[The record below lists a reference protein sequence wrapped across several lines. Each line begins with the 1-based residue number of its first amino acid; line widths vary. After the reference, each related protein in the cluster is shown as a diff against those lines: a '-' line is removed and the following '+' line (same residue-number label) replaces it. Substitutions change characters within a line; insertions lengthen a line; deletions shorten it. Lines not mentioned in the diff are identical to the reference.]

1 MILAAGLGTRL
12 GQMTSNKPK
21 ALVEINGRTLLEI
34 VIEKIKS
41 FGFDDIII
49 NLHHFPEQI
58 INFLKKKNNFKIKI
72 NFSIERELLDTGGG
86 LKRAGWFFRDSKPF
100 LVHNVDILSDLDL
113 KKMYQK
119 HLALNGLA
127 TLAIRKRETSR
138 YLIFN
143 NNNNLIGWENK
154 KTGEKIMSRKE
165 KEENFFGFS
174 GIQII
179 DPKIFSL
186 MPKENSFSIIKLY
199 LKLAKQYE
207 IKGFD
212 HSDSFWIDAGKPE
225 LLKEAETRLLSGITK
240 TALRR

>member
-12 GQMTSNKPK
+12 GQITSNKPK
-21 ALVEINGRTLLEI
+21 ALVEINGRPLLEI
-34 VIEKIKS
+34 VVEKIKS

-58 INFLKKKNNFKIKI
+58 IEFVKIKKDFGVKI
-72 NFSIERELLDTGGG
+72 NFSLEQELLDTGGG
-86 LKRAGWFFRDSKPF
+86 LKKAGWFFRDNKPF
-100 LVHNVDILSDLDL
+100 LVHNVDVLTDLDL

-138 YLIFN
+138 YLIFDN
-143 NNNNLIGWENK
+143 DNNLIGWKNT
-154 KTGEKIMSRKE
+154 KTGEKIISRTI
-165 KEENFFGFS
+165 KEENLFGFS

-179 DPKIFSL
+179 NPKTFSL
-186 MPKENSFSIIKLY
+186 MPDEKSFSIIKLY
-199 LKLAKQYE
+199 LKLAEKYD

-212 HSDSFWIDAGKPE
+212 HSDSLWIDAGKPE
-225 LLKEAETRLLSGITK
+225 ALAEGKKLFF
-240 TALRR
+240 